1 QVPAGRAELVPVSLE
16 LGFELHHAEKGYIML
31 NMWLPPTEN
40 QLPGNASHQVGVG
53 ALVLNDEGEVL
64 VVREKN
70 GPLRGTGIWKF
81 PTG

>member
-1 QVPAGRAELVPVSLE
+1 R
-16 LGFELHHAEKGYIML
+16 
-31 NMWLPPTEN
+31 WLPSTAS
-40 QLPGNASHQVGVG
+40 QLPANASHQVGVG
-53 ALVLNDEGEVL
+53 ALVLNEDGDVL